1 MQVGDLVTDAM
12 CSGTSLGIVID
23 IDCGLIVVSWLTH
36 GVFDDHHSQHIPVG
50 ELKKY
55 QKNT

>member
-1 MQVGDLVTDAM
+1 MQVGDLVTDVLYN
-12 CSGTSLGIVID
+12 GTSLGIVID
-23 IDCGLIVVSWLTH
+23 IDCGLIVVSWLEH
-36 GVFDDHHSQHIPVG
+36 ELFGDYQSQHIPAG